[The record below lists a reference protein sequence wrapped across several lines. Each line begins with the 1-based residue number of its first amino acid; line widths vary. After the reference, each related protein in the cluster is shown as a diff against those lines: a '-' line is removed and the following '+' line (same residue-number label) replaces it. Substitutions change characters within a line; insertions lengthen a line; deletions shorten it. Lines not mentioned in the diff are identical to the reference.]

1 MFDWIGRK
9 TTGYGRKQVKAGTP
23 STQYLKKLQKVPGTP
38 PKWSLIGGKMAQN
51 FVKVFME
58 MAVLTLIHGASG
70 ITATAA
76 HPNQFCIIKS
86 GYWEHFG
93 IK

>member
-1 MFDWIGRK
+1 M
-9 TTGYGRKQVKAGTP
+9 
-23 STQYLKKLQKVPGTP
+23 QKVPGTP

-51 FVKVFME
+51 FAKVFRE
-58 MAVLTLIHGASG
+58 MAVLTLIHGAPG

-76 HPNQFCIIKS
+76 HPNRFCIMKS